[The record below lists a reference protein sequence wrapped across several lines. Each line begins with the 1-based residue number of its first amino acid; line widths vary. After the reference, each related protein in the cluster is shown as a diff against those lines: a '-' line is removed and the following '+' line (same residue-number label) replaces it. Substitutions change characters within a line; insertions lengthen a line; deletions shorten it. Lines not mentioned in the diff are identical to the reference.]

1 MSKVSERYL
10 VFSCNFFS
18 FVGCVQR
25 SHHERTHYYIQSD
38 SFKNIYKQIGGLY
51 DKGMTTCGYITVS
64 GTSGTTDT
72 KVCSE
77 RIFIS

>member
-1 MSKVSERYL
+1 MNV
-10 VFSCNFFS
+10 
-18 FVGCVQR
+18 
-25 SHHERTHYYIQSD
+25 RTTTYSD